1 MTVQTESIHKSEG
14 ILSEANGFRSREQIT
29 VVSGQN
35 LGSMFVVGKITASGK
50 YKEYDNAAVDGSQ
63 SAAGV
68 LSAAVDASAADQRG
82 VILARDCEVDYKTLQ
97 WKAGMNQGDKDA
109 GIADLAALGIIVRGQ

>member
-1 MTVQTESIHKSEG
+1 MAVQTESIHKSEG

-35 LGSMFVVGKITASGK
+35 LGSMFVVGKITATGK

-68 LSAAVDASAADQRG
+68 LIAAVDASAADQRG

>member
-1 MTVQTESIHKSEG
+1 MSVQTESIHKSEG

-68 LSAAVDASAADQRG
+68 LIGAVDASAADQRG